1 MTRTATPA
9 LLLALLLTSAPALA
23 AAPTG
28 WLDRVDAQGVAYGW
42 TADADS
48 PGQSLWVHFY
58 VEDAAG
64 QRRFAGA
71 SRANLARADVRRAG
85 WSGDHGFR
93 HRLPSWALDGQQ
105 RLLYAYAIDP
115 QSQGNP
121 LLNGAP
127 KSFRLSAPPPP
138 SVELL
143 GDAGLRRGLN
153 VLVPSPRNSQDYVKD
168 GAGNPVVLRLPG
180 QSGAPSW
187 KVAQHH
193 MRVSL
198 RGGPGTPLPGN
209 GRRWADG
216 EKAFSLF
223 PGGRCVLAVN
233 SKTSY
238 QNRFRDPTD
247 PNYKKDWPHLYVSQS
262 IESSATTRIK
272 DLSALRLNMQ
282 LKLLYA
288 NHDTGPGYNPAWH
301 TGHFVFFLTVVDRKN
316 RDYLWYG
323 ANLYDARGSSYYGAS
338 EKFDG
343 DGTDNSTGKLIR
355 QVALRDLTPHTLESK
370 RGQWVTISR
379 DLLPDIRASLQ
390 RNLAK
395 GKLRGSLDEFEVAS
409 FLIGWEV
416 PGLYTGTIEARGMSL
431 RATPK

>member
-1 MTRTATPA
+1 MTRTLVPA
-9 LLLALLLTSAPALA
+9 LLLALLGAPAFA

-28 WLDRVDAQGVAYGW
+28 WLDRIDGQGVALGW

-48 PGQSLWVHFY
+48 PGKSLSVHFY
-58 VEDAAG
+58 VEDSAG

-71 SRANLARADVRRAG
+71 TLANVDRADVRRAG
-85 WSGDHGFR
+85 WQGKHGFR
-93 HRLPSWALDGQQ
+93 YRLPSWALDGQP

-115 QSQGNP
+115 QGRGNP
-121 LLNGAP
+121 QLNGSP
-127 KSFRLSAPPPP
+127 KSYRLSAPAPA

-143 GDAGLRRGLN
+143 GDAGLKRGLN
-153 VLVPSPRNSQDYVKD
+153 VLVPRPQGPRDFVKD

-198 RGGPGTPLPGN
+198 RGGPGAPLPGA
-209 GRRWADG
+209 GRRWADA

-223 PGGRCVLAVN
+223 PGGHCVLAVN

-247 PNYKKDWPHLYVSQS
+247 PNYRKDWPHLYVSQS
-262 IESSATTRIK
+262 ISARAETKIK
-272 DLSALRLNMQ
+272 NLSALRLNMQ
-282 LKLLYA
+282 LKLAYA

-316 RDYLWYG
+316 KDYLWYG
-323 ANLYDARGSSYYGAS
+323 ANLYDARGSRYYGAS

-370 RGQWVTISR
+370 RGQWVTIGR

-390 RNLAK
+390 RNLAN
-395 GKLRGSLDEFEVAS
+395 GKLRGSIDQFEIGS

-416 PGLYTGTIEARGMSL
+416 PGLYVGTIEARGMSL